1 MVIVDNH
8 KNLSYSKG
16 LRSIQSNP
24 VNPSQNIVSSNVE
37 SSSSKVIDI
46 LLKNGKN
53 VSKKMLD
60 ELEKQIPKK
69 RDVVVAKSIPFSCS
83 CSQNNLKSKFDEM
96 RKSRIGKTVKS
107 TDQFFYYN
115 PAEIAKLNPYLRSIV
130 GTTYLNLAY
139 FKNKFNVFFA
149 TQNTPKIDIS
159 LNFQYQQIPTVIPFT
174 DSKIIS
180 ITKAITCMG
189 DLIEFTIN
197 VVPTY
202 EEADYV
208 ICNCIFNPPLQSYAA
223 ASPPA
228 ALGFPE
234 TDNKIWITYNAER
247 TSSVNT
253 EIGSTYFYSSLHE
266 LCHSLGLGHPFD
278 KAQSLYYMPGVN
290 GDPALFFENQ
300 GLFNMNNILTTLLS
314 YVQLQSTDVVDT
326 ATTFPRNFGPLDLQA
341 LRLFYGIEITDK
353 YVKNWVDSTLS
364 NGVSQT
370 LASTPA
376 GLSLAIAPS
385 LAPSPPNTLFNLNL
399 QPFIVNPMCDGINS
413 IGIGSRSA
421 IGDSPI
427 GALADFFASHI
438 LDKESTI
445 SKVLIGYPEFNVY
458 TGTILYNTVLEVNSP
473 DVKEVNIYIKCKS
486 SNYNILRTL
495 DNLVVKNKKTGKY
508 ISLTKLT
515 PTVTATVT
523 FSVNS

>member
-1 MVIVDNH
+1 MVIIDNH
-8 KNLSYSKG
+8 KNLSYTKG

-37 SSSSKVIDI
+37 SSSSNVIDI

-69 RDVVVAKSIPFSCS
+69 RGVAPAKSNPFRCG
-83 CSQNNLKSKFDEM
+83 CSQNHLKSKFNEM
-96 RKSRIGKTVKS
+96 RKRSIGKTVKS

-115 PAEIAKLNPYLRSIV
+115 TADIAKLNPYLRSIV
-130 GTTYLNLAY
+130 GTSYLNLAY

-149 TQNTPKIDIS
+149 TENTPKIDIA
-159 LNFQYQQIPTVIPFT
+159 LEFQYQQIPILVPF
-174 DSKIIS
+174 DDNKIIT
-180 ITKAITCMG
+180 ITKAFTLMG
-189 DLIEFTIN
+189 NLIEFTIN
-197 VVPTY
+197 VVPKY

-208 ICNCIFNPPLQSYAA
+208 ICNCVFDPPQQLYASATNPDSLA
-223 ASPPA
+223 
-228 ALGFPE
+228 FPE
-234 TDNKIWITYNAER
+234 NDNKIWIAYNSEQ
-247 TSSVNT
+247 SSEVNT
-253 EIGSTYFYSSLHE
+253 EIGSLFFFVSLHE
-266 LCHSLGLGHPFD
+266 LGHTLGLAHPFD
-278 KAQSLYYMPGVN
+278 KVQSLYFMPGVN
-290 GDPALFFENQ
+290 GEPDLSFKNQ
-300 GLFNMNNILTTLLS
+300 GLFNMNNNLTTLMS
-314 YVQLQSTDVVDT
+314 YVQFPDPDVNNT
-326 ATTFPRNFGPLDLQA
+326 ATTFPRNYCALDLQA
-341 LRLFYGIEITDK
+341 LRLFYGIKITDK
-353 YVKNWVDSTLS
+353 YVNNWIDLTLS

-370 LASTPA
+370 LASTSA
-376 GLSLAIAPS
+376 GLSLSIAPG
-385 LAPSPPNTLFNLNL
+385 LAPSPPNNLFNLNL
-399 QPFIVNPMCDGINS
+399 QSFAANPMCDGINS
-413 IGIGSRSA
+413 IGIGSRSG

-427 GALADFFASHI
+427 SDLASFFASHI
-438 LDKESTI
+438 LEKQSTI